1 MDQNNCMILIRR
13 LTLFFLLLVCIA
25 PPALRAQQTTEK
37 FIQETKYLLSLP
49 KGYAEDTTARWPL
62 MIFLHG
68 SGEAGVDIEK
78 VKAHGP
84 PKLIGKGKDFP
95 MIVVS
100 PQSDVSSL
108 WNDEMLYRL
117 LQDIKKRYRVNPDK
131 VYLTGLSMGGFGTF
145 SLAMK
150 YPDEFAAIA
159 PVCGGGD
166 SSKAWK
172 LRNMAVWVFHGAK
185 DDVVLPAGSE
195 NIVKAGRVYNK
206 DIRFTLYPDA
216 NHNSWDVTYDNDSLY
231 SWLLSKSRFRYTQK
245 PAAVAELKKLTG
257 TYLGA
262 DKDTVHIVLE
272 GMELVAKPPNERVPL
287 KPAGN
292 NVFFIEAD
300 KNMELRFIVEKN
312 STKGFLFLGNDKAM
326 FKKLE

>member
-1 MDQNNCMILIRR
+1 MIPIRR
-13 LTLFFLLLVCIA
+13 LALLFLFVVCMSL
-25 PPALRAQQTTEK
+25 PALKAQQTTEK
-37 FIQETKYLLSLP
+37 FVQETKYLLSLP
-49 KGYAEDTTARWPL
+49 KGYNSDTTTRWPL

-84 PKLIGKGKDFP
+84 PKLIGKGKEFP

-108 WNDEMLYRL
+108 WNDEMLYRM
-117 LQDIKKRYRVNPDK
+117 LQDIKKRYRVNADK

-145 SLAMK
+145 SMAMK

-159 PVCGGGD
+159 PVCGSGD
-166 SSKAWK
+166 SSEAWK
-172 LRNMAVWVFHGAK
+172 LRNIATWVFHGAK
-185 DDVVLPAGSE
+185 DDVVPPGGSE
-195 NIVKAGRVYNK
+195 NMVKAARAYNK

-231 SWLLSKSRFRYTQK
+231 SWMLSKSRFRYTEK
-245 PAAVAELKKLTG
+245 PVAVAELKKLE
-257 TYLGA
+257 GA
-262 DKDTVHIVLE
+262 YVGKDRDTVLMVVE
-272 GMELVAKPPNERVPL
+272 GSQLIAKPPHETVPL

-292 NVFFIEAD
+292 NIFFIEAD
-300 KNMELRFIVEKN
+300 KNMELRFVVEKN
-312 STKGFLFLGNDKAM
+312 RIKGFLFLGNNKTM
-326 FKKLE
+326 YQKLN